1 MYYNN
6 SSKVC
11 ENYIFLKGGKVVV
24 RKMKILVVLGMMLM
38 MGFFTGSLYA
48 NEFDEPHNIEAKTVE
63 KDGKN
68 VEYLVSTNDD
78 GYLRITQI
86 IQNSQNVKINTST
99 YDSKLLLSG
108 KVNKET
114 TLTIKIFNEAKEEE
128 AQIYELTVGATETFS
143 QAAEVRE
150 GDNTIVIHYVNKKD
164 GIEDYVTFH
173 VSRESTENMKAIQSY
188 LAIPSI

>member
-1 MYYNN
+1 M
-6 SSKVC
+6 
-11 ENYIFLKGGKVVV
+11 L
-24 RKMKILVVLGMMLM
+24 LM
-38 MGFFTGSLYA
+38 MGLFAGSVYA
-48 NEFDEPHNIEAKTVE
+48 SELNEGYNIEAKTVE

-68 VEYLVSTNDD
+68 VEYLVSTNDN

-108 KVNKET
+108 KISKGTEV
-114 TLTIKIFNEAKEEE
+114 TIKIFNEADEEK

-143 QAAEVRE
+143 QAAEIRE
-150 GDNTIVIHYVNKKD
+150 GDNTIVIYYTNKKD
-164 GIEDYVTFH
+164 GKEDYVTFY
-173 VSRESTENMKAIQSY
+173 VSRESKESMKAIQSY

>member
-1 MYYNN
+1 M
-6 SSKVC
+6 
-11 ENYIFLKGGKVVV
+11 L
-24 RKMKILVVLGMMLM
+24 LM
-38 MGFFTGSLYA
+38 MGLFAGSVYA
-48 NEFDEPHNIEAKTVE
+48 SELNEGHNIEAKTVE

-68 VEYLVSTNDD
+68 VEYLVSTNDN

-108 KVNKET
+108 KISKGTEV
-114 TLTIKIFNEAKEEE
+114 TIKIFNEADEEK

-150 GDNTIVIHYVNKKD
+150 GDNTIVIYYTNKKD
-164 GIEDYVTFH
+164 GKEDYVTFY
-173 VSRESTENMKAIQSY
+173 VSRESKENMKAIQSY

>member
-1 MYYNN
+1 M
-6 SSKVC
+6 
-11 ENYIFLKGGKVVV
+11 
-24 RKMKILVVLGMMLM
+24 RKTKILAVLCMLLM
-38 MGFFTGSLYA
+38 MGLFAGSVYA
-48 NEFDEPHNIEAKTVE
+48 SELNEGHNIEAKTVE

-68 VEYLVSTNDD
+68 VEYLVSTNDN

-108 KVNKET
+108 KISKGTAV
-114 TLTIKIFNEAKEEE
+114 TIKIFNEADEEK

-150 GDNTIVIHYVNKKD
+150 GDNTIVIYYTNKKD
-164 GIEDYVTFH
+164 GKEDYVTFY
-173 VSRESTENMKAIQSY
+173 VSRESKENMKAIQSY

>member
-1 MYYNN
+1 
-6 SSKVC
+6 
-11 ENYIFLKGGKVVV
+11 
-24 RKMKILVVLGMMLM
+24 MKILTVLCMMLM

-48 NEFDEPHNIEAKTVE
+48 GEIGEGHNIEAKTAE

-68 VEYLVSTNDD
+68 VEYLVSTNDN

-108 KVNKET
+108 KVSKET
-114 TLTIKIFNEAKEEE
+114 EITIKIFNEADEEE
-128 AQIYELTVGATETFS
+128 AQIYELTVGATGTFS
-143 QAAEVRE
+143 QAAEIRE
-150 GDNTIVIHYVNKKD
+150 GDNTIVIYYVNKKD
-164 GIEDYVTFH
+164 GIEDYVTFY
-173 VSRESTENMKAIQSY
+173 VSRESTANMLAIQSY

>member
-1 MYYNN
+1 M
-6 SSKVC
+6 
-11 ENYIFLKGGKVVV
+11 L
-24 RKMKILVVLGMMLM
+24 LM
-38 MGFFTGSLYA
+38 MGLFAGSVYA
-48 NEFDEPHNIEAKTVE
+48 SELNEGHNIEAKTVE

-68 VEYLVSTNDD
+68 VEYLVSTNDN

-108 KVNKET
+108 KISKGTAV
-114 TLTIKIFNEAKEEE
+114 TIKIFNEADEEK

-143 QAAEVRE
+143 QAAEIRE
-150 GDNTIVIHYVNKKD
+150 GDNTIVIYYANKKD
-164 GIEDYVTFH
+164 GKEDYVTFY
-173 VSRESTENMKAIQSY
+173 VSRESKESMKAIQSY

>member
-1 MYYNN
+1 M
-6 SSKVC
+6 K
-11 ENYIFLKGGKVVV
+11 
-24 RKMKILVVLGMMLM
+24 KMKILAVLCMMLM

-48 NEFDEPHNIEAKTVE
+48 GEIGEGHNIEAKTVE

-68 VEYLVSTNDD
+68 VEYLVSTNDN

-108 KVNKET
+108 KVSKDTEI
-114 TLTIKIFNEAKEEE
+114 TIKIFNEADEEE
-128 AQIYELTVGATETFS
+128 AQIYELTVGATGTFS
-143 QAAEVRE
+143 QAAEIRE
-150 GDNTIVIHYVNKKD
+150 GDNTIVIYYVNKKD
-164 GIEDYVTFH
+164 GKEDYVTFY
-173 VSRESTENMKAIQSY
+173 VSRESTENMLAIQSY

>member
-1 MYYNN
+1 M
-6 SSKVC
+6 
-11 ENYIFLKGGKVVV
+11 L
-24 RKMKILVVLGMMLM
+24 LM
-38 MGFFTGSLYA
+38 MGLFAGSVYA
-48 NEFDEPHNIEAKTVE
+48 SELNEGHNIEAKTVE

-68 VEYLVSTNDD
+68 VEYLVSTNDN

-108 KVNKET
+108 KISKGTEV
-114 TLTIKIFNEAKEEE
+114 TIKIFNEADEEK

-143 QAAEVRE
+143 QAAEIRE
-150 GDNTIVIHYVNKKD
+150 GDNTIVIYYTNKKD
-164 GIEDYVTFH
+164 GKEDYVTFY
-173 VSRESTENMKAIQSY
+173 VSRESKENMKAIQSY

>member
-1 MYYNN
+1 M
-6 SSKVC
+6 
-11 ENYIFLKGGKVVV
+11 L
-24 RKMKILVVLGMMLM
+24 LM
-38 MGFFTGSLYA
+38 MGLFAGSVYA
-48 NEFDEPHNIEAKTVE
+48 SELNEGHNIEAKTVE

-68 VEYLVSTNDD
+68 VEYLVSTNDN

-108 KVNKET
+108 KISKGTEV
-114 TLTIKIFNEAKEEE
+114 TIKIFNEADEEK

-143 QAAEVRE
+143 QAAEIRE
-150 GDNTIVIHYVNKKD
+150 GDNTIVIYYANKKD
-164 GIEDYVTFH
+164 GKEDYVTFY
-173 VSRESTENMKAIQSY
+173 VSRESKENMKAIQSY

>member
-6 SSKVC
+6 NSKVY

-24 RKMKILVVLGMMLM
+24 RKLKILVVLCMMLM
-38 MGFFTGSLYA
+38 MGLFTGVVYA
-48 NEFDEPHNIEAKTVE
+48 SDFEGHNIEAKTVE

-68 VEYLVSTNDD
+68 VEYLVSVSDD

-99 YDSKLLLSG
+99 YDSNLLLSG
-108 KVNKET
+108 KANKGTEI
-114 TLTIKIFNEAKEEE
+114 TIKIFNETNEEE
-128 AQIYELTVGATETFS
+128 AQVYELTVGATETFS
-143 QAAEVRE
+143 QATEVRE
-150 GDNTIVIHYVNKKD
+150 GDNTIVIYYANKKD
-164 GIEDYVTFH
+164 GIEDYVTFR

>member
-1 MYYNN
+1 
-6 SSKVC
+6 
-11 ENYIFLKGGKVVV
+11 
-24 RKMKILVVLGMMLM
+24 MMLM

-48 NEFDEPHNIEAKTVE
+48 GEIGEGHNIEAKTVE

-68 VEYLVSTNDD
+68 VEYLVSTNDN

-108 KVNKET
+108 KVSKDTEI
-114 TLTIKIFNEAKEEE
+114 TIKIFNEADEEE
-128 AQIYELTVGATETFS
+128 AQIYELTVGATGTFS
-143 QAAEVRE
+143 QAAEIRE
-150 GDNTIVIHYVNKKD
+150 GDNTIVIYYVNKKD
-164 GIEDYVTFH
+164 GKEDYVTFY
-173 VSRESTENMKAIQSY
+173 VSRESTENMLAIQSY

>member
-1 MYYNN
+1 
-6 SSKVC
+6 
-11 ENYIFLKGGKVVV
+11 
-24 RKMKILVVLGMMLM
+24 MKILAVLCMMLM

-48 NEFDEPHNIEAKTVE
+48 GEIGEGHNIEAKTVE

-68 VEYLVSTNDD
+68 VEYLVSTNDN

-108 KVNKET
+108 KVSKDTEI
-114 TLTIKIFNEAKEEE
+114 TIKIFNEADEEE
-128 AQIYELTVGATETFS
+128 AQIYELTVGATGTFS
-143 QAAEVRE
+143 QAAEIRE
-150 GDNTIVIHYVNKKD
+150 GDNTIVIYYVNKKD
-164 GIEDYVTFH
+164 GKEDYVTFY
-173 VSRESTENMKAIQSY
+173 VSRESTENMLAIQSY

>member
-1 MYYNN
+1 
-6 SSKVC
+6 
-11 ENYIFLKGGKVVV
+11 
-24 RKMKILVVLGMMLM
+24 MKILVVLGMMLM

-48 NEFDEPHNIEAKTVE
+48 NEFVEPHNIEAKTVE
-63 KDGKN
+63 KDGKD
-68 VEYLVSTNDD
+68 VEYLVSANDD

-108 KVNKET
+108 KVSKET

>member
-1 MYYNN
+1 
-6 SSKVC
+6 
-11 ENYIFLKGGKVVV
+11 
-24 RKMKILVVLGMMLM
+24 MMLM

-48 NEFDEPHNIEAKTVE
+48 GEIGEGHNIEAKTVE

-68 VEYLVSTNDD
+68 VEYLVSTNDN

-108 KVNKET
+108 KVSKDTEI
-114 TLTIKIFNEAKEEE
+114 TIKIFNEVDEEE
-128 AQIYELTVGATETFS
+128 AQIYELTVGATGTFS
-143 QAAEVRE
+143 QVAEIRE
-150 GDNTIVIHYVNKKD
+150 GDNTIVIYYVNKKD
-164 GIEDYVTFH
+164 GKEDYVTFY
-173 VSRESTENMKAIQSY
+173 VSRESTENMLAIQSY

>member
-1 MYYNN
+1 M
-6 SSKVC
+6 
-11 ENYIFLKGGKVVV
+11 L
-24 RKMKILVVLGMMLM
+24 LM
-38 MGFFTGSLYA
+38 MGLFAGSVYA
-48 NEFDEPHNIEAKTVE
+48 SELNEGHNIEAKTVE

-68 VEYLVSTNDD
+68 VEYLVSTNDN

-108 KVNKET
+108 KISKGTAV
-114 TLTIKIFNEAKEEE
+114 TIKIFNEADEEK

-150 GDNTIVIHYVNKKD
+150 GDNTIVIYYTNKKD
-164 GIEDYVTFH
+164 GKEDYVTFY
-173 VSRESTENMKAIQSY
+173 VSRESKENMKAIQSY

>member
-1 MYYNN
+1 
-6 SSKVC
+6 
-11 ENYIFLKGGKVVV
+11 
-24 RKMKILVVLGMMLM
+24 MKILTVLCMMLM

-48 NEFDEPHNIEAKTVE
+48 GEIGEGHNIEAKTVE

-68 VEYLVSTNDD
+68 VEYLVSTNDN

-108 KVNKET
+108 KVSKDTEI
-114 TLTIKIFNEAKEEE
+114 TIKIFNEADEEE
-128 AQIYELTVGATETFS
+128 AQIYELTVGATGTFS
-143 QAAEVRE
+143 QAAEIRE
-150 GDNTIVIHYVNKKD
+150 GDNTIVIYYVNKKD
-164 GIEDYVTFH
+164 GKEDYVTFY
-173 VSRESTENMKAIQSY
+173 VSRESTENMLAIQSY

>member
-1 MYYNN
+1 M
-6 SSKVC
+6 
-11 ENYIFLKGGKVVV
+11 L
-24 RKMKILVVLGMMLM
+24 LM
-38 MGFFTGSLYA
+38 MGLFAGSVYA
-48 NEFDEPHNIEAKTVE
+48 SELNEGHNIEAKTVE

-68 VEYLVSTNDD
+68 VEYLVSTNDN

-108 KVNKET
+108 KISKGTAV
-114 TLTIKIFNEAKEEE
+114 TIKIFNEADEEK

-143 QAAEVRE
+143 QAAEIRE
-150 GDNTIVIHYVNKKD
+150 GDNTIVIYYANKKD
-164 GIEDYVTFH
+164 GKEDYVTFY
-173 VSRESTENMKAIQSY
+173 VSRESKENMKAIQSY